1 MIITAKNLPEQT
13 VEIKGDEIKITNN
26 EYVGDV
32 MDNNSQLR
40 SDLNNGFSVDR
51 EFRRIASIPNSV
63 FYEWIRHYPEITQG
77 DRELRDKTL
86 KKLLKK
92 PENFWLLTVDGG
104 I

>member
-1 MIITAKNLPEQT
+1 MIIRAENLPEQIF
-13 VEIKGDEIKITNN
+13 EMKGDQIKITNN

-32 MDNNSQLR
+32 MEHNWNLR
-40 SDLNNGFSVDR
+40 NGENNGFSKDR

-63 FYEWIRHYPEITQG
+63 FHEWIREYPEIMQG

-92 PENFWLLTVDGG
+92 SENQWLRTVDGG

>member
-1 MIITAKNLPEQT
+1 MIIRAKNLPEQIVDVDGDKIT
-13 VEIKGDEIKITNN
+13 VTNN

-32 MDNNSQLR
+32 MEHNEQLKR
-40 SDLNNGFSVDR
+40 AGNNGFSQDR
-51 EFRRIASIPNSV
+51 EFRRIATIPNSV
-63 FYEWIRHYPEITQG
+63 FFEWMRHYPEIMQG

-92 PENFWLLTVDGG
+92 PENSWLKTVDGG